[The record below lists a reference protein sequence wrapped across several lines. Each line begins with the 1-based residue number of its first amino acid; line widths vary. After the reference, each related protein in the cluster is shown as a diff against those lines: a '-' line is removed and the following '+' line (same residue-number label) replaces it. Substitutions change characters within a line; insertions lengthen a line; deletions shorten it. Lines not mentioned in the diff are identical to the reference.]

1 MIKRLE
7 EVGYYILE
15 RLNVLIKLTALSLLK
30 GMEFKEQVKLLN
42 SIGLKPKEIAEILGK
57 SAVNVR
63 VALHHIR
70 KQKSESQKVHQYKEE
85 NGRE

>member
-1 MIKRLE
+1 MITLQELISRGRFIFQGAPKRLE
-7 EVGYYILE
+7 IFK
-15 RLNVLIKLTALSLLK
+15 LIDGKRSA
-30 GMEFKEQVKLLN
+30 
-42 SIGLKPKEIAEILGK
+42 KEIAEILGK